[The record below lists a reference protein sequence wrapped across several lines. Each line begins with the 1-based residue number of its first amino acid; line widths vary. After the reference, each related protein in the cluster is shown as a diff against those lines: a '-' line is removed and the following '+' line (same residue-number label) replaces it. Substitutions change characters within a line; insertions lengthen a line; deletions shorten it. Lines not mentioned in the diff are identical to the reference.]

1 MGGITATTFASPD
14 LRFRESTRRGGGG
27 GRQLSITEGAGAKRW
42 NTTISAASGGNGERD
57 YKRVGSASG
66 NPSAT

>member
-1 MGGITATTFASPD
+1 MGSITATTFARPD

-27 GRQLSITEGAGAKRW
+27 RQLTITEGAGAKRCE
-42 NTTISAASGGNGERD
+42 TTISAASGGNGERGN
-57 YKRVGSASG
+57 KRVGSASG